1 MKPARPVEQSG
12 SLVNSGTGTRL
23 RIVTEPADR
32 SLRGTVVFVHAF
44 AEEMNKSRRMAA
56 RMARLLA
63 GDGWRVVQ
71 RDLCGCGDSSGEFA
85 DATWSAWLADVD
97 DELARCAPGLPVCL
111 WAQRA
116 GALLAAAACGKQPDV
131 DLLLWQPVVSG
142 ATHLQ
147 QFLRLHAGARIVGSA
162 KADDGPAPMQR
173 LRSGEFV
180 EVGGYALNPAL
191 AAGLERAAF
200 DLPAQ
205 FRGRVAWFEVAADES
220 TGLMPASARAVQ
232 RLSERGIAV
241 SAHVVHGPPFWQTQE
256 IEDCDALL
264 TQTLELAR
272 NGVSSRDVS
281 RAADG
286 AKREVMPHG
295 APQ

>member
-1 MKPARPVEQSG
+1 
-12 SLVNSGTGTRL
+12 
-23 RIVTEPADR
+23 
-32 SLRGTVVFVHAF
+32 
-44 AEEMNKSRRMAA
+44 
-56 RMARLLA
+56 LLA

-162 KADDGPAPMQR
+162 KADDGPAD
-173 LRSGEFV
+173 
-180 EVGGYALNPAL
+180 AAL
-191 AAGLERAAF
+191 ARRQVRRGRWLCVEPGASCRSRARAAF

-205 FRGRVAWFEVAADES
+205 FRGRVAWFKEWLP
-220 TGLMPASARAVQ
+220 T
-232 RLSERGIAV
+232 
-241 SAHVVHGPPFWQTQE
+241 
-256 IEDCDALL
+256 
-264 TQTLELAR
+264 
-272 NGVSSRDVS
+272 SRP
-281 RAADG
+281 G
-286 AKREVMPHG
+286 
-295 APQ
+295 